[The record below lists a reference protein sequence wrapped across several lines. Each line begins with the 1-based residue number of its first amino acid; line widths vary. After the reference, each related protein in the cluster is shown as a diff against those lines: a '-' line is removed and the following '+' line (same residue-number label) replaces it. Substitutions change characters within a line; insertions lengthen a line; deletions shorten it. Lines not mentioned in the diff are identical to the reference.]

1 MAIHLALLAGTKRF
15 SPATNFSPKVKA
27 IKPPTFHGTPQSTNP
42 GDLLRKTLKHKVA
55 EKMEDRVAAMPQC
68 SPYALVSGSENSSPV
83 FTRLN
88 EKPRS
93 AAAAAR

>member
-1 MAIHLALLAGTKRF
+1 MRPI
-15 SPATNFSPKVKA
+15 KV
-27 IKPPTFHGTPQSTNP
+27 PVFYGTPQSTNP
-42 GDLLRKTLKHKVA
+42 GDLLRKTLKHKVQ

-68 SPYALVSGSENSSPV
+68 SPYAMVAPGDENGSPV